1 MQMKARKEKKCNI
14 QQEAQTEKLSKMV
27 DLNPKILE
35 IRLHVNV
42 SIPCLKGKNC
52 HTELHGIACAIYK
65 RQV

>member
-1 MQMKARKEKKCNI
+1 
-14 QQEAQTEKLSKMV
+14 MV

-42 SIPCLKGKNC
+42 SIPCLKGKDC